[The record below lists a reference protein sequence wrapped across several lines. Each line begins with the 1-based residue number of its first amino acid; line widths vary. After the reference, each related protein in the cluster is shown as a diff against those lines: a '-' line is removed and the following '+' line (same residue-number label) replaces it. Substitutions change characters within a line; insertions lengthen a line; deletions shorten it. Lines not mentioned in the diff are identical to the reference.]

1 MFPYVLRLSFFICT
15 RENLSLSFKNFL
27 RIKKRIT
34 VKASNDEDDCD
45 DDDDDCQI
53 FFIPKH
59 ALSTG
64 LNDFIFPQTF

>member
-45 DDDDDCQI
+45 DNDDDCQI